1 MLFILLVQIGNVIL
15 NSMYMNID
23 ALEIFNTLVLSIIV
37 SSAFLIGAILSIFI
51 HYPERIRADLAAFS
65 AGIFFATIAFSLI
78 DEAIRE
84 GSFITMVIGFG
95 VGAVVF
101 SVINRILQ
109 TRYKSKTKNNNNTS
123 SSKTVIIGTFLDSFP
138 ETIFIGVIIALNLQG
153 LMSAVLALFLGNLT
167 ATMEGAK
174 RMVDDSKHNLK
185 IFNEWLYVFVIV
197 TLGGPLGWYLEKPL
211 NPEQLSMIISFAAGA
226 LMAFITEELIPQ
238 AYKRVELHIGLS
250 SSFGFIIALALFH
263 YL

>member
-109 TRYKSKTKNNNNTS
+109 TRYKSKTKNNNTS

-138 ETIFIGVIIALNLQG
+138 ETIFIGVIIALNLHG
-153 LMSAVLALFLGNLT
+153 LMYAVLALFLGNLT

-185 IFNEWLYVFVIV
+185 IFNQWLYVFVIV

>member
-1 MLFILLVQIGNVIL
+1 MNNEILEIL
-15 NSMYMNID
+15 NTLLLSM
-23 ALEIFNTLVLSIIV
+23 IV

-51 HYPERIRADLAAFS
+51 QYPERIRADLAALS
-65 AGIFFATIAFSLI
+65 AGIFFSTISFSLV
-78 DEAIRE
+78 DEALRE
-84 GSFITMVIGFG
+84 GSFITMVVGFII
-95 VGAVVF
+95 GAVVF

-109 TRYKSKTKNNNNTS
+109 RRSNSKTKNKDIS

-138 ETIFIGVIIALNLQG
+138 ESIFIGVIIALNLQG
-153 LMSAVLALFLGNLT
+153 LMAAVLALFIGNVT

-174 RMVDDSKHNLK
+174 RMVDVSKRKSYILK
-185 IFNEWLYVFVIV
+185 PWFFIFVIV
-197 TLGGPLGWYLEKPL
+197 TIGGPLGWYLEKPL

-250 SSFGFIIALALFH
+250 ASFGFIIALALFH

>member
-1 MLFILLVQIGNVIL
+1 MNIIVNNEILEIL
-15 NSMYMNID
+15 NTLLLSM
-23 ALEIFNTLVLSIIV
+23 IV
-37 SSAFLIGAILSIFI
+37 SSAFLIGALLSIFI
-51 HYPERIRADLAAFS
+51 KYPERIRADLAALS
-65 AGIFFATIAFSLI
+65 AGIFFSTISYSLI
-78 DEAIRE
+78 DDALRE
-84 GSFITMVIGFG
+84 GSFITMAVGFII
-95 VGAVVF
+95 GAVVF

-109 TRYKSKTKNNNNTS
+109 KSSISKTKNKDVI

-138 ETIFIGVIIALNLQG
+138 ESIFIGVIIALNLQE
-153 LMSAVLALFLGNLT
+153 LMAAVLALFIGNVT

-174 RMVDDSKHNLK
+174 RMVDVSKRKSYILK
-185 IFNEWLYVFVIV
+185 PWFYIFVIV
-197 TLGGPLGWYLEKPL
+197 TIGGPLGWYLEKPL

-250 SSFGFIIALALFH
+250 ASFGFIIALALFH

>member
-1 MLFILLVQIGNVIL
+1 VNNEILEIL
-15 NSMYMNID
+15 NTLLLSM
-23 ALEIFNTLVLSIIV
+23 IV
-37 SSAFLIGAILSIFI
+37 SSAFLIGALLSIFI
-51 HYPERIRADLAAFS
+51 KYPERIRADLAALS
-65 AGIFFATIAFSLI
+65 AGIFFSTISYSLI
-78 DEAIRE
+78 DDALRE
-84 GSFITMVIGFG
+84 GSFITMAVGFII
-95 VGAVVF
+95 GAVVF

-109 TRYKSKTKNNNNTS
+109 KSSISKTKNKDVI

-138 ETIFIGVIIALNLQG
+138 ESIFIGVIIALNLQE
-153 LMSAVLALFLGNLT
+153 LMAAVLALFIGNVT

-174 RMVDDSKHNLK
+174 RMVDVSKRKSYILK
-185 IFNEWLYVFVIV
+185 PWFYIFVIV
-197 TLGGPLGWYLEKPL
+197 TIGGPLGWYLEKPL

-250 SSFGFIIALALFH
+250 ASFGFIIALALFH

>member
-1 MLFILLVQIGNVIL
+1 MNNEILEIL
-15 NSMYMNID
+15 NTLLLSM
-23 ALEIFNTLVLSIIV
+23 IV
-37 SSAFLIGAILSIFI
+37 SSAFLIGALLSIFLK
-51 HYPERIRADLAAFS
+51 YPERIRADLAALS
-65 AGIFFATIAFSLI
+65 AGIFFSTISFSLI
-78 DEAIRE
+78 DEALRE
-84 GSFITMVIGFG
+84 GSFITMVVGFIIG
-95 VGAVVF
+95 AIVF

-109 TRYKSKTKNNNNTS
+109 KSSISKTKNKDVI

-138 ETIFIGVIIALNLQG
+138 ESIFIGVIIALNLQE
-153 LMSAVLALFLGNLT
+153 LMAAVLALFIGNVT

-174 RMVDDSKHNLK
+174 RMVDVSKRKSYILK
-185 IFNEWLYVFVIV
+185 PWFYIFVIV
-197 TLGGPLGWYLEKPL
+197 TIGGPLGWYLEKPL

-250 SSFGFIIALALFH
+250 ASFGFIIALALFH

>member
-1 MLFILLVQIGNVIL
+1 MNNDILEIL
-15 NSMYMNID
+15 NTLLLSM
-23 ALEIFNTLVLSIIV
+23 IV

-51 HYPERIRADLAAFS
+51 QYPERIRADLAALS
-65 AGIFFATIAFSLI
+65 AGIFFSTISFSLV
-78 DEAIRE
+78 DEALKE
-84 GSFITMVIGFG
+84 GSFITMVVGFIIGS
-95 VGAVVF
+95 VVF

-109 TRYKSKTKNNNNTS
+109 KRSNSKTKNRDIS

-138 ETIFIGVIIALNLQG
+138 ESIFIGVIISLNLQG
-153 LMSAVLALFLGNLT
+153 LMAAVLALFIGNIT

-174 RMVDDSKHNLK
+174 RMVDVSKRKSSILK
-185 IFNEWLYVFVIV
+185 PWLFIFVIV
-197 TLGGPLGWYLEKPL
+197 TIGGPLGWYLEKPL

-250 SSFGFIIALALFH
+250 ASFGFIIALALFH

>member
-1 MLFILLVQIGNVIL
+1 VNNEILEIL
-15 NSMYMNID
+15 NTLLLSM
-23 ALEIFNTLVLSIIV
+23 LV

-51 HYPERIRADLAAFS
+51 HYPERIRADLAALS
-65 AGIFFATIAFSLI
+65 AGIFFSTISFSLI
-78 DEAIRE
+78 DEALRE
-84 GSFITMVIGFG
+84 GSFITMVVGFIIG
-95 VGAVVF
+95 AIVF

-109 TRYKSKTKNNNNTS
+109 KSSISKTKNKDVI

-138 ETIFIGVIIALNLQG
+138 ESIFIGVIIALNLQE
-153 LMSAVLALFLGNLT
+153 LMAAVLALFIGNVT

-174 RMVDDSKHNLK
+174 RMVDVSKRKSYILK
-185 IFNEWLYVFVIV
+185 PWFYIFVIV
-197 TLGGPLGWYLEKPL
+197 TIGGPLGWYLEKPL

-250 SSFGFIIALALFH
+250 ASFGFIIALALFH